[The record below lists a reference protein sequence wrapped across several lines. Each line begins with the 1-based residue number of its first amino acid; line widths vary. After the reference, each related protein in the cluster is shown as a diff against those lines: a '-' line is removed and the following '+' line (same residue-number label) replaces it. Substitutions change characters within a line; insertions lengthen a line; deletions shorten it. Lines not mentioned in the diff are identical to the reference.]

1 MPALQPVAE
10 VPGHAD
16 PAWAV
21 AFNPSRALLAS
32 CSTDRTVR
40 LYTYSLPSDST
51 DVSSLASPTSPM
63 PTFTLA
69 TAIPTGH
76 KRTVR
81 SIAWAPGGRTLATA
95 SFDSTVGVWEEE
107 DEGEWECVT
116 TLEGHENE
124 CKSVGFSADGGLLAS
139 CSRDRS
145 VWVWEVQPDADFEC
159 IAVMMDHGADVK
171 AVSWHP
177 HDELLAS
184 ASYDSNIHLMFD
196 DPDSDWT
203 LIQRLQPA
211 LAPSPLELPSTA
223 SPSLREALSPTPPEK
238 EAEALD
244 VPPLREPET
253 VWSLAWSPD
262 GKFLASG
269 GDQGGVRL
277 WERVPRAQ
285 AEAEEIGEMEV
296 ATGMEMREVSH
307 TAAHAGAVF
316 SLAWGPGPGTEGLLA
331 SGGADG
337 RIIVWEIA
345 GGRLVPIAGARE
357 AHGVADVNGLGW
369 NVREDGKGTGI
380 LASAGDDGSIKV
392 WRVVADA

>member
-1 MPALQPVAE
+1 MPALQPIAD

-21 AFNPSRALLAS
+21 AFNPARSLLAS
-32 CSTDRTVR
+32 CSTDRAVR
-40 LYTYSLPSDST
+40 LYTYTLPPSSSDDFPSPSSPKPVFSL
-51 DVSSLASPTSPM
+51 VTS
-63 PTFTLA
+63 
-69 TAIPTGH
+69 IPTGH

-107 DEGEWECVT
+107 EEGEWECVT

-124 CKSVGFSADGGLLAS
+124 CKSVAFSADGGLLAS

-171 AVSWHP
+171 AVAWHP

-203 LIQRLQPA
+203 LVQRLKPA
-211 LAPSPLELPSTA
+211 LEATPLEIPATA

-238 EAEALD
+238 EALALD
-244 VPPLREPET
+244 IPPLVEDET
-253 VWSLAWSPD
+253 VWSIAWSPN
-262 GKFLASG
+262 GRFLASG
-269 GDQGGVRL
+269 GDCGGVRL

-316 SLAWGPGPGTEGLLA
+316 ALAWGPGPGAGLLA
-331 SGGADG
+331 SASADG
-337 RIIVWEIA
+337 RIIVWEVED
-345 GGRLVPIAGARE
+345 GKLVPIAGVRE

-369 NVREDGKGTGI
+369 NVREDGKGAGL
-380 LASAGDDGSIKV
+380 LASAADDGSVKV
-392 WRVVADA
+392 WRIVADE